1 MSILVDFHDKFRVV
15 PLKVLE
21 NTNWVL
27 SVRPQ
32 QLTLGSMVLSVKQER
47 RGFAELSGLEHQEM
61 GALLGQAERLAM
73 QVFQA
78 DRINVLCLMMQDPLL
93 HFHIFPR
100 YSKTQTFAGI
110 QWDDSDWPGPPH
122 IAPVA
127 TDECLQIE
135 ILNSLTSYDAMYV

>member
-1 MSILVDFHDKFRVV
+1 MSILVDFKEKFHVHS
-15 PLKVLE
+15 LKVLE

-47 RGFAELSGLEHQEM
+47 RGFAELSDLEHQEV
-61 GALLGQAERLAM
+61 GALLGQAERLAK

-100 YSKTQTFAGI
+100 YSKVQTFAEM
-110 QWDDSDWPGPPH
+110 QWEDSDWPGPPQVK
-122 IAPVA
+122 PVETA
-127 TDECLQIE
+127 FDLASKVQQALLEE
-135 ILNSLTSYDAMYV
+135 ARK